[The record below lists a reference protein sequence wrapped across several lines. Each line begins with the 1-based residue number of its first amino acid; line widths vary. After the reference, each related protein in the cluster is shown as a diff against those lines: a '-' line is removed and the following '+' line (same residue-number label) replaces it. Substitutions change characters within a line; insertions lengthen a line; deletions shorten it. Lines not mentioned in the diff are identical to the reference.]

1 MRLSILLI
9 TILLAIH
16 GINGFAQNFAGNSKT
31 ITMYEEFQPASI
43 ELHNGNVIKEKH
55 ANVFLKN
62 GKLLYKS
69 RNNTIMQA
77 NMSNIKSVCF
87 ADREYIRIDTLL
99 AYVIDTIGCN
109 RLLCATLID
118 IDSYKSQLTNSQLVT
133 KFDLGGSFVNVTS
146 LDDIPN
152 KEEISY
158 PLVNYFFFEIN
169 NKIIRVHERD
179 ICKVLP
185 KNKQRIFKTM
195 IDSPQF
201 DFGNQECLKRIL
213 RELW

>member
-1 MRLSILLI
+1 M
-9 TILLAIH
+9 AIH
-16 GINGFAQNFAGNSKT
+16 GINGFAQNFAGDSKT
-31 ITMYEEFQPASI
+31 IMMYKEFQPASI
-43 ELHNGNVIKEKH
+43 ELNNGNVIKEKY

-69 RNNTIMQA
+69 KNNTIMQA
-77 NMSNIKSVCF
+77 NMRNIKSVSF
-87 ADREYIRIDTLL
+87 ADREYICIDTLL

-109 RLLCATLID
+109 RLLCSTMID
-118 IDSYKSQLTNSQLVT
+118 IDSYKSQLVNSQLVT
-133 KFDLGGSFVNVTS
+133 KLDLGGSFVNVAS

-152 KEEISY
+152 KEERTY

-179 ICKVLP
+179 IYRALP
-185 KNKQRIFKTM
+185 RNKQRIFKTM

-201 DFGNQECLKRIL
+201 DFGNQECLKQIL
-213 RELW
+213 SELW